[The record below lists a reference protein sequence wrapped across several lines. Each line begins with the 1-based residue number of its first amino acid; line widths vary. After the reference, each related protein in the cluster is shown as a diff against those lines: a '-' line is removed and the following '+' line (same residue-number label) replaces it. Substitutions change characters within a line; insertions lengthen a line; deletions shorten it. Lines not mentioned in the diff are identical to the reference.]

1 MKNRFEVSTQG
12 MRALHEGRP
21 LWQLVKELIANCWDE
36 EINFCKVDISHEGRG
51 LIQITVEDD
60 GAGFQ
65 DITDSWT
72 LMKPTAKRAKADVR
86 GRFNIG
92 EKELLSVAKYATIET
107 VGHTVKFPK
116 EGGRIKRKNDR
127 TVGTKIL
134 ATVGGRQDEIQACVD
149 MLVTFIPPQGV
160 EYIVTS
166 DAADVK
172 PLVKRE
178 KVDDVEAILK
188 TVIADD
194 SNSPVRTTKR
204 KTRID
209 VYRPIDDGDK
219 DKKGGIY
226 EMGIYI
232 QDTEMPY
239 DVDINQKVPLPPNR
253 DVVSDSY
260 LQDVYAE
267 TLNVTMDILNEVE
280 AGNAWVTTAVE
291 DDRTTDETV
300 KKVMDEKFGENAMI
314 KDPFNAY
321 ANEEAFAKG
330 KDLIDGRSMS
340 KRERERMK
348 ENGLETTSSKFQR
361 PQPEGFGIGFGDGK
375 KSTINLVN
383 DHLKIAEFARW
394 LSVELNN
401 HEVKVSFTRDWKYK
415 AAACF
420 GDNNLTFNLA
430 HLHPGKYWFANI
442 TEEVVGIIIHE
453 LSHADHGSHVEHRG
467 QYNLAVE
474 SKMAKALW
482 KGFTGK
488 WSSGRNR
495 WMKEINTF
503 TAKEDQ
509 DATVVLRNYATYKPV
524 PRWKPNGKYD

>member
-116 EGGRIKRKNDR
+116 EGGRFKRKNDR

-134 ATVGGRQDEIQACVD
+134 ATVGGRQEEIQECVD

-160 EYIVTS
+160 EYTVTS
-166 DAADVK
+166 DAAEVK

-194 SNSPVRTTKR
+194 PNSPVRTTKR

-209 VYRPIDDGDK
+209 VYRPIDDGDE

-300 KKVMDEKFGENAMI
+300 KKVMKEKYGENAMI
-314 KDPFNAY
+314 KDPFNAW
-321 ANEEAFAKG
+321 ANEEAYGKG
-330 KDLIDGRSMS
+330 KDVIDARSMS

-348 ENGLETTSSKFQR
+348 ENGMATTSSKYQDT
-361 PQPEGFGIGFGDGK
+361 QPYGGRTEGGIPA
-375 KSTINLVN
+375 TVNLIN
-383 DHLKIAEFARW
+383 DHLKVAEFTRW
-394 LSVELNN
+394 LGMELNGIPIQ
-401 HEVKVSFTRDWKYK
+401 VSFYNDFK
-415 AAACF
+415 
-420 GDNNLTFNLA
+420 DNAMARGGNGTVSFNLA
-430 HLHPGKYWFANI
+430 HLRGGRYWFANI
-442 TEEVVGIIIHE
+442 TEETVQLIIHE
-453 LSHADHGSHVEHRG
+453 LSHSDHGDHVSHRG
-467 QYNLAVE
+467 QYNDSVE
-474 SKMAKALW
+474 DKMGKALW

-488 WSSGRNR
+488 WGKGRNR
-495 WMKEINTF
+495 WLREINSHTS
-503 TAKEDQ
+503 KEDQ
-509 DATVVLRNYATYKPV
+509 DKTVVFKDYLAFNPV